1 MNGST
6 CANMAP
12 AVLLKRVFSPIL
24 KPFTIPCAR
33 IPRLDGFHRALL
45 NCACAM
51 PLPPDLRDFMYYC
64 DSFRFFAL
72 FTVYFFGKGSKKAL
86 LSITDNSAFSAKR
99 SLLLCRMQITL
110 LSEQWPVARRT
121 VLRPYDPSRR
131 TTK

>member
-1 MNGST
+1 MLFGY
-6 CANMAP
+6 
-12 AVLLKRVFSPIL
+12 
-24 KPFTIPCAR
+24 
-33 IPRLDGFHRALL
+33 ALPTTGH
-45 NCACAM
+45 A
-51 PLPPDLRDFMYYC
+51 RDFYLL
-64 DSFRFFAL
+64 DFAHAGH
-72 FTVYFFGKGSKKAL
+72 TKKAL